1 MVNMQGI
8 SCLDGGDIEW
18 EREGEGEG
26 EGEGASLCKTYTS

>member
-18 EREGEGEG
+18 EG
-26 EGEGASLCKTYTS
+26 EGEGASLCKTYTSWDW